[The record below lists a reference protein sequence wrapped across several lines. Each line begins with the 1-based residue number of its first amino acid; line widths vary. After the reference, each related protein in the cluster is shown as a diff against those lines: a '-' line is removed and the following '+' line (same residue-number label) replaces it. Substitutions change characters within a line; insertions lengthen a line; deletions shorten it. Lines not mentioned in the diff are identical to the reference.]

1 MVLIQLLLPTTLVPG
16 PNRNNEALART
27 HEELIA
33 QFSGLTTYTRS
44 PALGFWTAPDGRG
57 QEDTV
62 IMVEVVTDHFDRQWW
77 RAYVAALRERFAQ
90 EAIHVRALPIQMVDE
105 QAS

>member
-1 MVLIQLLLPTTLVPG
+1 MVLIQLLLPAAPVPEQ
-16 PNRNNEALART
+16 NRNDAALART
-27 HEELIA
+27 REELIA

-57 QEDTV
+57 EEDTV
-62 IMVEVVTDHFDRQWW
+62 IMVEVVTEHFDRQWW
-77 RAYVAALRERFAQ
+77 RAYVATLRRRFAQ